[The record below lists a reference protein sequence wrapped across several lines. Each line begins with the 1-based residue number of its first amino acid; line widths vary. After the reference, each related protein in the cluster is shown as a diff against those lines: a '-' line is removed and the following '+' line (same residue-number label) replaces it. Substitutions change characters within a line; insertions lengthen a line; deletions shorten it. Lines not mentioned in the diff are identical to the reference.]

1 MVSDSPPPLD
11 DDTWND
17 DDEDDFADFAS
28 VTDHNIKSPSSDR
41 GLCLEDNVD
50 FGVFKGFSQYNLDRG
65 VSVKEVPPSGN
76 ERPVLQTL
84 NLFPEEETRLTN
96 GKPRQDGILSKD
108 NDIEFEQISCDTKT
122 LGYLSN
128 FSSSRGR
135 DSMTDSGHCSTDI
148 SPVPKSDE
156 SPDSG
161 DKSSSSELEETYNGE
176 IGHKA
181 NGQLT
186 SDHCEEE
193 EEEEEEEISVVK
205 LGDKTGC
212 DKDKTSKNING
223 NTGELPQEGG
233 DLPPDFSCASDKEDE
248 SYVRIGTHLSART
261 DEMSAENGSSPS
273 LPSSPPPPDFPPPA
287 RPDTPDMVAQIRT
300 APDESA
306 TNAYMLLSSEQ
317 PGSAMVDDFDDWA
330 DFSSAPS
337 FGTVSSNDLNL
348 STDTQPSLNPSI
360 SSTTKITTVT
370 TVKDSSVSPTGS
382 LRLQT
387 AFRNQLQE
395 DSSASNDSRQTTVA
409 ETAAQDSP
417 ASSSIGFNADF
428 RAWNLSNHETQSD
441 DRKIEVDFPSQ
452 DESLAESST
461 DYEDTGPDGC
471 DLRSNDS
478 LDESYSISDH
488 VKTVELKYSTEE
500 NQDSDD
506 DDEFG
511 DFGTFHTTETN
522 LPSNNFVP
530 KTENLTHFASETQS
544 DEDEFCNFS
553 EFSCNTSLSATV
565 NNEVAE
571 EDDDDDDW
579 ADFATPPPLP
589 TSAATNLPVDPKVE
603 FTPSWGGSTS
613 GFHTHSNVSFA
624 ETPAPDNNKDNDD
637 WANFSTAQPTPACTR
652 LSSRF
657 DSYTDTS
664 ISSHKF
670 SHSKVSNA
678 IVPVLNKCFPETM
691 SMFASA
697 ESSHCG
703 LLKDLILDEIPLRKS
718 HRSQK
723 TKARSSRS
731 SCCVWK
737 QLLDVDVTDALA
749 YHFTDSK
756 GSNVLYRT
764 LCIDSRKILMGHKKP
779 GVPIFAANLGMLEPS
794 KVTGNDASKST
805 NLTGSTLSQDT
816 LIDTYRSEPR
826 ETLGQADIPPVLFDW
841 SSSGLTNPLEQSAAS
856 ANTLDLDFL
865 VVKDSLE
872 TSTSRSGGF
881 ESELLAGP
889 LKPLPSFKPMQ
900 PLEDMLANSK
910 STTMK
915 QCQPDEHLTSEATK
929 VIQTLPDLSFMHAK
943 VLMFPVRQ
951 SSQ

>member
-1 MVSDSPPPLD
+1 MSHIIPMVSDSPPPLD

-17 DDEDDFADFAS
+17 DDDDDFGNFAS

-50 FGVFKGFSQYNLDRG
+50 FGVFKGFNQYNLDRG
-65 VSVKEVPPSGN
+65 ISVKEIPPSGS

-84 NLFPEEETRLTN
+84 KFFPEEETHLTN
-96 GKPRQDGILSKD
+96 GKPPQEGLLSKD

-128 FSSSRGR
+128 LGSSRGR

-161 DKSSSSELEETYNGE
+161 DKSSSSELEETFNGE
-176 IGHKA
+176 ISHKA

-193 EEEEEEEISVVK
+193 DEEEEVSVVK

-212 DKDKTSKNING
+212 DKDKTSNSING
-223 NTGELPQEGG
+223 STEGLAT
-233 DLPPDFSCASDKEDE
+233 DLPPDFSCVSDKEDE
-248 SYVRIGTHLSART
+248 SCAHISPTLSARM
-261 DEMSAENGSSPS
+261 DQMSADNGSSPS
-273 LPSSPPPPDFPPPA
+273 PPSSPPPPDFPPPA
-287 RPDTPDMVAQIRT
+287 RPDTPDIAAEIGADHLA
-300 APDESA
+300 APDG
-306 TNAYMLLSSEQ
+306 TTDPYMLVSSQQ
-317 PGSAMVDDFDDWA
+317 PNTTTDDSDDWA

-337 FGTVSSNDLNL
+337 FSSASNDFNL
-348 STDTQPSLNPSI
+348 SNNCQFSLNPSI
-360 SSTTKITTVT
+360 SSTTTTT
-370 TVKDSSVSPTGS
+370 KESSVSLAVTIGNLHS
-382 LRLQT
+382 QT
-387 AFRNQLQE
+387 DFGDHSQE
-395 DSSASNDSRQTTVA
+395 SSSSDKGRQKNTLA
-409 ETAAQDSP
+409 ETTAQVSHG
-417 ASSSIGFNADF
+417 SSLGFNADF
-428 RAWNLSNHETQSD
+428 SEWDSSNRENQSN
-441 DRKIEVDFPSQ
+441 DRKIEADFPSQ

-461 DYEDTGPDGC
+461 DYEDMGPDGC

-500 NQDSDD
+500 NQESDD

-511 DFGTFHTTETN
+511 DFGRFTATGTN
-522 LPSNNFVP
+522 LPSEDFVP
-530 KTENLTHFASETQS
+530 KSENLTRFGGKTLPDGT
-544 DEDEFCNFS
+544 DELGDFCEFPCS
-553 EFSCNTSLSATV
+553 TVSATV
-565 NNEVAE
+565 DDDDD
-571 EDDDDDDW
+571 DDDDDDW
-579 ADFATPPPLP
+579 DDFATPPQLP
-589 TSAATNLPVDPKVE
+589 TPAAPTVPANSKQE
-603 FTPSWGGSTS
+603 FTPSWDGSAS
-613 GFHTHSNVSFA
+613 DFHTHSTVSFVGGSA
-624 ETPAPDNNKDNDD
+624 SDSTKNNDD
-637 WANFSTAQPTPACTR
+637 WANFATAVPPTPVECAGA
-652 LSSRF
+652 SSPF
-657 DSYTDTS
+657 VSYTAPST
-664 ISSHKF
+664 SSHK
-670 SHSKVSNA
+670 STHSKVSNA
-678 IVPVLNKCFPETM
+678 IAPVLNKCFPETM
-691 SMFASA
+691 SMFAST
-697 ESSHCG
+697 ESSQFG

-723 TKARSSRS
+723 LKARGTRS

-737 QLLDVDVTDALA
+737 QLLDVDVTDALT

-756 GSNVLYRT
+756 GSNMLFRT
-764 LCIDSRKILMGHKKP
+764 LRIDSRKILMGHKKP

-816 LIDTYRSEPR
+816 LIDTHRTEPR
-826 ETLGQADIPPVLFDW
+826 ETLGQLPANPVDMKRM
-841 SSSGLTNPLEQSAAS
+841 TAAATAS

-865 VVKDSLE
+865 VVKDSPE
-872 TSTSRSGGF
+872 TSISKSGVF
-881 ESELLAGP
+881 ESELLGGP

-900 PLEDMLANSK
+900 PLEDMLANTK

-915 QCQPDEHLTSEATK
+915 QCQPDEHLTTEASK